1 LAYNLLTLRKPAG
14 TVLSLL
20 FLAALAVAPLS
31 SAQQQPG
38 PARVSRLLLIIPF
51 ENTSTTPG
59 LDWISESFPEVLTTQ
74 LSPRSFVMSRED
86 RMSLKLQPTS
96 DAYLVLARLDLAEGK
111 AASARQ
117 NVDHALALDPANA
130 VAAALKRDIAA
141 DPAKGRVSATLRVRT
156 CVSVF
161 FQKPAFPESQSS
173 LRYFLLRAQLRL
185 MC

>member
-1 LAYNLLTLRKPAG
+1 M
-14 TVLSLL
+14 L

-38 PARVSRLLLIIPF
+38 PARVSRLLLIPF
-51 ENTSTTPG
+51 ENASTTPG

-141 DPAKGRVSATLRVRT
+141 DPAKAGSP
-156 CVSVF
+156 
-161 FQKPAFPESQSS
+161 QP
-173 LRYFLLRAQLRL
+173 
-185 MC
+185 

>member
-14 TVLSLL
+14 IVLSLL

-38 PARVSRLLLIIPF
+38 PVRVSRLLLIIPF
-51 ENTSTTPG
+51 ENASTTPG

-86 RMSLKLQPTS
+86 RMSLKLQPTA

-111 AASARQ
+111 AASSRQ

-141 DPAKGRVSATLRVRT
+141 GPGKTGSP
-156 CVSVF
+156 
-161 FQKPAFPESQSS
+161 QP
-173 LRYFLLRAQLRL
+173 
-185 MC
+185 

>member
-1 LAYNLLTLRKPAG
+1 
-14 TVLSLL
+14 LL

-51 ENTSTTPG
+51 ENTSTTPE

-141 DPAKGRVSATLRVRT
+141 DPAKAGSP
-156 CVSVF
+156 
-161 FQKPAFPESQSS
+161 QP
-173 LRYFLLRAQLRL
+173 
-185 MC
+185 